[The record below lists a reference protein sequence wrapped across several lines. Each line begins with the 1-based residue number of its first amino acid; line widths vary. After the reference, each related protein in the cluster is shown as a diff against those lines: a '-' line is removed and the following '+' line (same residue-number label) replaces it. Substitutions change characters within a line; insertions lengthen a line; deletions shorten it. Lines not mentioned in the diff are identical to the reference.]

1 MSRNNDY
8 ICKNYM
14 RKEMEKKE
22 FNYTLIILNK
32 GIEGKVVEIA
42 EDISIVCN
50 TEEVNYFFNES
61 HYIYTFRTK
70 ESFSMIKEWAE
81 MVLTD
86 FGDGYILLPYDVE
99 NSLINL
105 PNNIKTHLFSKNTDE
120 INESELISHL
130 NTKLKQDFNFIYQ
143 EIIDNEEDEE
153 DEIVK
158 IRNRKS
164 KKTLNQI
171 LDKIYD
177 KGIDSIDEDEKQI
190 LKEISN
196 K

>member
-1 MSRNNDY
+1 MSHNNDY
-8 ICKNYM
+8 ICKKYM
-14 RKEMEKKE
+14 REEMKKKE

-32 GIEGKVVEIA
+32 GIEGEVVEIA

-61 HYIYTFRTK
+61 HYIYTFKTK

-105 PNNIKTHLFSKNTDE
+105 PNNVKTHLFSKNTDE
-120 INESELISHL
+120 INESELINHL
-130 NTKLKQDFNFIYQ
+130 NTKLKQDFDFLYQ
-143 EIIDNEEDEE
+143 EIVDKEDDD

-158 IRNRKS
+158 IRNKKS

>member
-1 MSRNNDY
+1 
-8 ICKNYM
+8 M
-14 RKEMEKKE
+14 RKEMKKKE

-32 GIEGKVVEIA
+32 GIEGEVVEIA

-61 HYIYTFRTK
+61 HYIYTFKTK

-105 PNNIKTHLFSKNTDE
+105 PNNVKTHLFSKNTDE
-120 INESELISHL
+120 INESELINHL
-130 NTKLKQDFNFIYQ
+130 NTKLKQDFDFIYQ
-143 EIIDNEEDEE
+143 EIVDKEDDN

-177 KGIDSIDEDEKQI
+177 KGINSIDEDEKQI

>member
-1 MSRNNDY
+1 MSHNNDY
-8 ICKNYM
+8 ICKKYM

-32 GIEGKVVEIA
+32 GIEDKVIEIA

-61 HYIYTFRTK
+61 HYIYTFKTK
-70 ESFSMIKEWAE
+70 ESFGMIKEWAE

-120 INESELISHL
+120 INESEMISHL
-130 NTKLKQDFNFIYQ
+130 NSKLQRDFNFIYQ
-143 EIIDNEEDEE
+143 EIVDKDDDDDN
-153 DEIVK
+153 EIVK

-171 LDKIYD
+171 LDKIFD
-177 KGIDSIDEDEKQI
+177 KGIDSIGEDEKQI

>member
-1 MSRNNDY
+1 
-8 ICKNYM
+8 
-14 RKEMEKKE
+14 
-22 FNYTLIILNK
+22 
-32 GIEGKVVEIA
+32 
-42 EDISIVCN
+42 
-50 TEEVNYFFNES
+50 
-61 HYIYTFRTK
+61 
-70 ESFSMIKEWAE
+70 

-130 NTKLKQDFNFIYQ
+130 NTKLKQDFNFMYQ
-143 EIIDNEEDEE
+143 EIIDNSEEE

>member
-8 ICKNYM
+8 ICKKKYM
-14 RKEMEKKE
+14 RKEMKKKE

-32 GIEGKVVEIA
+32 GIEGEVVEIA

-61 HYIYTFRTK
+61 HYIYTFKTK

-105 PNNIKTHLFSKNTDE
+105 
-120 INESELISHL
+120 
-130 NTKLKQDFNFIYQ
+130 
-143 EIIDNEEDEE
+143 
-153 DEIVK
+153 
-158 IRNRKS
+158 
-164 KKTLNQI
+164 
-171 LDKIYD
+171 
-177 KGIDSIDEDEKQI
+177 
-190 LKEISN
+190 
-196 K
+196 

>member
-1 MSRNNDY
+1 MPPPRSQSL
-8 ICKNYM
+8 
-14 RKEMEKKE
+14 ETFTAKKG
-22 FNYTLIILNK
+22 FK
-32 GIEGKVVEIA
+32 
-42 EDISIVCN
+42 DDD
-50 TEEVNYFFNES
+50 ES
-61 HYIYTFRTK
+61 
-70 ESFSMIKEWAE
+70 
-81 MVLTD
+81 
-86 FGDGYILLPYDVE
+86 
-99 NSLINL
+99 
-105 PNNIKTHLFSKNTDE
+105 
-120 INESELISHL
+120 
-130 NTKLKQDFNFIYQ
+130 
-143 EIIDNEEDEE
+143 EEDEE

>member
-1 MSRNNDY
+1 MSHNNDY
-8 ICKNYM
+8 ICKKYM
-14 RKEMEKKE
+14 REEMKKKE

-32 GIEGKVVEIA
+32 GIEGEVVEIA

-61 HYIYTFRTK
+61 HYIYTFKTK

-105 PNNIKTHLFSKNTDE
+105 PNNVKTHLFSKNTDE
-120 INESELISHL
+120 VNETELINHL
-130 NTKLKQDFNFIYQ
+130 NTKLKQDFDFLYQ
-143 EIIDNEEDEE
+143 EIVDKEDDD

-171 LDKIYD
+171 LDKIFD
-177 KGIDSIDEDEKQI
+177 KGIDSIGDDEKQI

>member
-1 MSRNNDY
+1 
-8 ICKNYM
+8 
-14 RKEMEKKE
+14 
-22 FNYTLIILNK
+22 
-32 GIEGKVVEIA
+32 
-42 EDISIVCN
+42 
-50 TEEVNYFFNES
+50 
-61 HYIYTFRTK
+61 
-70 ESFSMIKEWAE
+70 MIKEWAE

-105 PNNIKTHLFSKNTDE
+105 PNNVKTHLFSKNTDE
-120 INESELISHL
+120 INESELINHL
-130 NTKLKQDFNFIYQ
+130 NTKLKQDFDFIYQ
-143 EIIDNEEDEE
+143 EIVDKEDDN

-177 KGIDSIDEDEKQI
+177 KGINSIDEDEKQI

>member
-1 MSRNNDY
+1 MSHNNDY
-8 ICKNYM
+8 ICKKYM
-14 RKEMEKKE
+14 REEMKKKE

-32 GIEGKVVEIA
+32 GIEGEVVEIA

-61 HYIYTFRTK
+61 HYIYTFKTK

-105 PNNIKTHLFSKNTDE
+105 PNNVKTHLFSKNTDE
-120 INESELISHL
+120 INESELINHL
-130 NTKLKQDFNFIYQ
+130 NTKLKQDFDFLYQ
-143 EIIDNEEDEE
+143 EIVDKEDDD

-171 LDKIYD
+171 LDKIFD
-177 KGIDSIDEDEKQI
+177 KGIDSIGDDEKQI

>member
-1 MSRNNDY
+1 MSHNNDY
-8 ICKNYM
+8 ICKKYM
-14 RKEMEKKE
+14 RKEMKKKE

-32 GIEGKVVEIA
+32 GIEGEVVEIA

-61 HYIYTFRTK
+61 HYIYTFKTK

-105 PNNIKTHLFSKNTDE
+105 PNNVKTHLFSKNTDE
-120 INESELISHL
+120 INESELINHL
-130 NTKLKQDFNFIYQ
+130 NTKLKQDFDFLYQ
-143 EIIDNEEDEE
+143 EIVDKEDDD

-171 LDKIYD
+171 LDKIFD
-177 KGIDSIDEDEKQI
+177 KGIDSIGDDEKQI